1 MIFIRMF
8 IINAP
13 LLFSGIWAVIKGWLD
28 EKTRNKITII
38 GSKYEPQLLELVIF
52 MIIEHIISNYIVD
65 YC

>member
-1 MIFIRMF
+1 MF

-13 LLFSGIWAVIKGWLD
+13 LLFSGIWSIIKGWLD

-52 MIIEHIISNYIVD
+52 YDNSSI
-65 YC
+65 